1 MIDEKVLGRV
11 TETGFAMIKS
21 KIDAKELLES
31 FRPKQIECKSW
42 LVQEISNVN
51 MNWKKVLVLG
61 SWNSLLL
68 YELMSTHCDVEHFD
82 FLDNN
87 TDCHRDR
94 DIYFEVNNLFKNY
107 SSITM
112 DATKF
117 SDHQSYDL
125 IINTSC
131 EHITQDQYDLWKS
144 GVPHNALLVLQSNN
158 YAIQEHVRTAK
169 DLEEFKQ
176 QCNIDVLWA
185 GELALPLY
193 TRYMIIGKK

>member
-11 TETGFAMIKS
+11 AETGFAMQKN
-21 KIDAKELLES
+21 KINAKELLES
-31 FRPKQIECKSW
+31 FRPRQIECKSW
-42 LVQEISNVN
+42 LVQEIANVN

-82 FLDNN
+82 FLDINP
-87 TDCHRDR
+87 DCCRDR
-94 DIYFEVNNLFKNY
+94 DLYFYVNGLFKNY
-107 SSITM
+107 NSITM

-131 EHITQDQYDLWKS
+131 EHMKDIPAVYGPTY
-144 GVPHNALLVLQSNN
+144 ALQSND
-158 YAIQEHVRTAK
+158 YRAIKDQHINCVDSEKQLAK
-169 DLEEFKQ
+169 QNNLTQTLYKGSLKLD
-176 QCNIDVLWA
+176 N
-185 GELALPLY
+185 Y
-193 TRYMIIGKK
+193 TRFMAIGYHF

>member
-11 TETGFAMIKS
+11 AETGFAL
-21 KIDAKELLES
+21 AKEGKWAKKLLES

-42 LVQEISNVN
+42 LVQEIANVN

-61 SWNSLLL
+61 SWNSILL

-82 FLDNN
+82 FLDN
-87 TDCHRDR
+87 DPCCHRGR
-94 DIYFEVNNLFKNY
+94 DLYFEVNNLFKNY
-107 SSITM
+107 SSIIM

-131 EHITQDQYDLWKS
+131 EHMKDIPAVFGPTY
-144 GVPHNALLVLQSNN
+144 ALQSND
-158 YAIQEHVRTAK
+158 YRAIKDQHINCVDSEKQLAK
-169 DLEEFKQ
+169 QNNLT
-176 QCNIDVLWA
+176 NILYKGNKKLDN
-185 GELALPLY
+185 Y
-193 TRYMIIGKK
+193 TRFMAIGYYF

>member
-11 TETGFAMIKS
+11 AETGFAMAKS
-21 KIDAKELLES
+21 KRDATELLES

-42 LVQEISNVN
+42 LVQEIANVN

-82 FLDNN
+82 FLDN
-87 TDCHRDR
+87 DPYCHRDR
-94 DIYFEVNNLFKNY
+94 DLYFNINNLFKNY

-125 IINTSC
+125 VINTSC
-131 EHITQDQYDLWKS
+131 EHMKDIPAVYGPTY
-144 GVPHNALLVLQSNN
+144 ALQSNN
-158 YAIQEHVRTAK
+158 YRAIKDQHINCVNSENQLAK
-169 DLEEFKQ
+169 QNNLTQTLYKGSLKLD
-176 QCNIDVLWA
+176 N
-185 GELALPLY
+185 Y
-193 TRYMIIGKK
+193 TRFMAIGYHF

>member
-11 TETGFAMIKS
+11 AETGFAMVS
-21 KIDAKELLES
+21 KRKNAKELLES
-31 FRPKQIECKSW
+31 FRPKQIVCKSW
-42 LVQEISNVN
+42 LVQEIANIN

-131 EHITQDQYDLWKS
+131 EHMKDIPAVYGPTY
-144 GVPHNALLVLQSNN
+144 ALQSNN
-158 YAIQEHVRTAK
+158 YRAIKDQHINCVDSEDQLAK
-169 DLEEFKQ
+169 QNNLTNTLYKGKKRLD
-176 QCNIDVLWA
+176 N
-185 GELALPLY
+185 Y
-193 TRYMIIGKK
+193 TRFMAIGYHF

>member
-42 LVQEISNVN
+42 LVQEIANVN

-61 SWNSLLL
+61 SWNSILL

-82 FLDNN
+82 FLDN
-87 TDCHRDR
+87 DPYCHRDR
-94 DIYFEVNNLFKNY
+94 DLYFNVNNLFKNY

-131 EHITQDQYDLWKS
+131 EHMKDIPAVFGPTY
-144 GVPHNALLVLQSNN
+144 ALQSND
-158 YAIQEHVRTAK
+158 YRAIKDQHINCVDSEDQLAK
-169 DLEEFKQ
+169 QNNLTNTLYKGKKRLD
-176 QCNIDVLWA
+176 N
-185 GELALPLY
+185 Y
-193 TRYMIIGKK
+193 TRFMAIGYHF